1 MRFLILTLDHFRSF
15 FVGVK
20 NSHTVLV
27 KFVDTLSAVFI
38 LSSKQIN
45 ELSIIVQLQV

>member
-1 MRFLILTLDHFRSF
+1 MRILILTLDHFRSF
-15 FVGVK
+15 FVGVR
-20 NSHTVLV
+20 NSDTVLL

-45 ELSIIVQLQV
+45 GLSIIVQFQV